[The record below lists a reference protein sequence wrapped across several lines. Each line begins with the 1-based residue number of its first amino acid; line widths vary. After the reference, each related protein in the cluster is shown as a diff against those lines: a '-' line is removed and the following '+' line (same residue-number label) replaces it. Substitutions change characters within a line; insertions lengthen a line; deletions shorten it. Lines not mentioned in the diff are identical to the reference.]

1 VRFHTLFIYQ
11 KEPYINP
18 LILEFKIWESQVRT
32 EIDEETIT
40 RLGKLKIKIPPKI
53 LNDSRR
59 KPVRPPSKPGRP
71 KKVTPDQLTLT

>member
-1 VRFHTLFIYQ
+1 LY
-11 KEPYINP
+11 
-18 LILEFKIWESQVRT
+18 VRT